1 MTTEPPAD
9 SASDSG
15 AVIDPVPA
23 TADLWDAH
31 PDAVAVLEPGL
42 LRYGARPRFAGPA
55 HTLAVF
61 EDNSLVRAALETP
74 GRGRVL
80 VVDGGGSL
88 RRALVGDR
96 LAQLA
101 IDHGWSGLVVW
112 GAIRDA
118 GLIDRLPLGLRALG
132 TTPRKSI
139 KRGHGV
145 AGEPVR
151 ILGVTI
157 AAGSWVYADEDG
169 VLVAPRKLTG

>member
-1 MTTEPPAD
+1 MTTESPDAAPAIPPT
-9 SASDSG
+9 
-15 AVIDPVPA
+15 VTDPVPA

-31 PDAVAVLEPGL
+31 PDVVAVLDPGL
-42 LRYGARPRFAGPA
+42 LRFGARPRFAGPA

-118 GLIDRLPLGLRALG
+118 GIIDGLPLGLRALG

-139 KRGHGV
+139 KRGQGV
-145 AGEPVR
+145 AGEAVR
-151 ILGVTI
+151 MLGVTI
-157 AAGSWVYADEDG
+157 APGSWVYADEDG